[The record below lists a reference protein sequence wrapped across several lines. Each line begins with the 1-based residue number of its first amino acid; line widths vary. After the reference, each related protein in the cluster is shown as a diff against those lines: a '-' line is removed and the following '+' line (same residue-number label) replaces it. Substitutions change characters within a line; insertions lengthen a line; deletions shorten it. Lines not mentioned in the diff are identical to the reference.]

1 MLCRLPRRRPGRTQ
15 CPAIRDA
22 CMRLLSG
29 LSFISVPI
37 RWLPLS
43 PRPDLDRLEAAGRQQ
58 DARRLTVGG
67 RDAQRPL
74 DHAPPRASTRRG
86 HRFARDGAL
95 CCWGLGTTPGRMAAF
110 RPRVSPS
117 LEAGSGGCAVA
128 QALGSGCGRTGPPL
142 DPDRG
147 ACGRCAER
155 VAPGRRVPLPGRISQ
170 GGGSDLPLP
179 GW

>member
-117 LEAGSGGCAVA
+117 LELDQAAVPSHKRSVLAAVGLDLPSTRTGGCG
-128 QALGSGCGRTGPPL
+128 LRTL
-142 DPDRG
+142 RR
-147 ACGRCAER
+147 ARCAR
-155 VAPGRRVPLPGRISQ
+155 SARAASRAHQSGRGE
-170 GGGSDLPLP
+170 
-179 GW
+179 